1 MTDANLTEAPPNSIE
16 AAESSSEKTKKK
28 SGMVPV
34 TVKIVISFALF
45 ILISNFVT
53 NYINLVLNR
62 TELYN
67 LMNQLLIKDLKV
79 MYTYCNNQWDIFQF
93 DKNFEESIASIEQK
107 GLHELKNEKA
117 VVLGIKA
124 DGEILF
130 QASKLAKYK
139 TFSDSAVL
147 GKLVVNLKKDNDEG
161 HTHFMFN
168 NEEYF
173 GIYKYNQ
180 KWEAFILRAEELN
193 EFYKESSR
201 IFRNISIMIVVI
213 TIVMATIGVL
223 LLRFLLRFIRVFTQ
237 KIQRMIETQEL
248 AIMDLSKASN
258 DDITYLGAAFNS
270 LSSMVNNLMYIFR
283 KFTNQDIVA
292 KAYSERVVK
301 LEGEKKELTIL
312 FSDIKS
318 FTFITETLGTDII
331 NLLNMYYDTAIR
343 EIHKFQGVIGA
354 IIGDAILGV
363 YGVFD
368 DSKLNKSYQAV
379 LSAYRLQEISATLRE
394 NMKKIKANIE
404 EESGVLSPEQM
415 KMYRAVLLEIGV
427 GIDGG
432 EVFYGTLG
440 SYERMTNTVIGDN
453 VNASSRLEGLTRI
466 YKVPAIC
473 SDFIKDDIE
482 KNVENHGV
490 HFVEIDTVMVK
501 GKTEGKKVYWP
512 ILDSDY
518 DAFTKQNVTSFSNG
532 LELYYKGD
540 WEKAHEH
547 FEKCELQLAEVFK
560 IRTQEQCPTN
570 WNGIWEMT
578 SK

>member
-1 MTDANLTEAPPNSIE
+1 MTDANIAKAST
-16 AAESSSEKTKKK
+16 SEINVADDVVETGKKHTR
-28 SGMVPV
+28 MIPV

-53 NYINLVLNR
+53 NYINLIFNR

-67 LMNQLLIKDLKV
+67 LMNQLLIKDLKS
-79 MYTYCNNQWDIFQF
+79 MYTYCNNQFDIFQF
-93 DKNFEESIASIEQK
+93 DKNFEESISSIEQK
-107 GLHELKNEKA
+107 GVHEIKNEKA
-117 VVLGIKA
+117 IILGIKP

-130 QASKLAKYK
+130 QASRITRYK
-139 TFSDSAVL
+139 TFNDSATL
-147 GKLVVNLKKDNDEG
+147 GKMVVNLKNDKDEG
-161 HTHFMFN
+161 HTHFHYN

-180 KWEAFILRAEELN
+180 KWDAFILRAEELN
-193 EFYKESSR
+193 EFYKESR
-201 IFRNISIMIVVI
+201 KIFQNISIMIVVI
-213 TIVMATIGVL
+213 TIIMATIGVL
-223 LLRFLLRFIRVFTQ
+223 LLRFLLRFIRVFTN
-237 KIQRMIETQEL
+237 KIREMIESQEL

-292 KAYSERVVK
+292 KAYSERIVR
-301 LEGEKKELTIL
+301 LEGTKKELTIL

-354 IIGDAILGV
+354 IIGDAILAV
-363 YGVFD
+363 YGVFE
-368 DSKLNKSYQAV
+368 DSNLNKSYQAV

-394 NMKKIKANIE
+394 KMKRIKANIE
-404 EESGVLSPEQM
+404 EESGVLTPQQM
-415 KMYRAVLLEIGV
+415 KMFKAVLLEIGV

-473 SDFIKDDIE
+473 SDFVKDDIQN
-482 KNVENHGV
+482 NVDDHGI
-490 HFVEIDTVMVK
+490 HFIEIDTVLVK
-501 GKTEGKKVYWP
+501 GKTEGKKIYWP
-512 ILDSDY
+512 ILSSDY
-518 DAFTKQNVTSFSNG
+518 DGFTKQNVTSFSAG

-540 WEKAHEH
+540 WEKAHTH
-547 FEKCELQLAEVFK
+547 FTKCELQLAEVFK
-560 IRTQEQCPTN
+560 LRTQDQCPNN
-570 WNGIWEMT
+570 WNGIWEMK